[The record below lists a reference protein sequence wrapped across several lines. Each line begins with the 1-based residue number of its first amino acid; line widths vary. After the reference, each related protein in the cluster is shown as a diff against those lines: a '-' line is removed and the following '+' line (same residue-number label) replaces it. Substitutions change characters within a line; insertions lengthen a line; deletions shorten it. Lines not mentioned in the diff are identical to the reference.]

1 MKKETLQQQADKL
14 GISRQ
19 GVWWKTEKGKA
30 YRKKYHWWKTKKGIA
45 YREAYRQTP
54 KYKARRK
61 AYAKAYWLNY
71 KERHKK

>member
-1 MKKETLQQQADKL
+1 MKKETLQQQANKL
-14 GISRQ
+14 GLTRQ
-19 GVWWKTEKGKA
+19 AIWWRTE
-30 YRKKYHWWKTKKGIA
+30 KGIA

-54 KYKARRK
+54 EYKARRK